1 MTYSD
6 EESNR
11 PVSGGFTRA
20 ELEAMPDSAVADVMR
35 GRLNKAEWDRR
46 QAAPEGR
53 VVTEGDPRGGSFS
66 SRFIPS
72 PAPPQTDGDPYQV
85 TAWGTNEYDF
95 TAPSGQRCRMRNLD
109 EQMLLEAGILEQVTR
124 LPGLVQQGPV
134 RQGQGKPPAPDVDME
149 ALLKQPDKLAD
160 MMGVINTLVATV
172 VVKPVVR
179 VQVTDE
185 APLLPGQVLAR
196 SINLGDRMAIMERAM
211 GGVMKLDAFRPG
223 SEGTSERVDTESGA
237 SLPAQ

>member
-1 MTYSD
+1 MTYS
-6 EESNR
+6 EEDSNR
-11 PVSGGFTRA
+11 PISGGFTRA
-20 ELEAMPDSAVADVMR
+20 ELETMPDSAVADVMR
-35 GRLNKAEWDRR
+35 GRLTKEQWLRRHPAAQMAEAARTREAEAAYSMADR
-46 QAAPEGR
+46 
-53 VVTEGDPRGGSFS
+53 
-66 SRFIPS
+66 
-72 PAPPQTDGDPYQV
+72 PAPAPSQTDGDPYQV